1 MALEGCVPF
10 PFSKCYCS
18 VSFLFFVFL
27 RGVNLKTLSKLIMLR
42 HRIGNQE
49 LKSHVVSKNF
59 MPFGGGMRQCA
70 GAEYSRVFL
79 ATFFHV
85 LLTKYRYIF
94 CLHSSHFK
102 RLNVL
107 VSNII
112 AYDYY
117 FSCVLYRWEN
127 IKIGNISRN
136 PILGFGKGIHIK
148 FSHK

>member
-1 MALEGCVPF
+1 MLVTSAQQLSPNTFENPLEFNPWRWKVVF
-10 PFSKCYCS
+10 HFHFQNAI
-18 VSFLFFVFL
+18 VLFRFCFFFFL

-102 RLNVL
+102 RLKMSYSL
-107 VSNII
+107 I
-112 AYDYY
+112 
-117 FSCVLYRWEN
+117 
-127 IKIGNISRN
+127 
-136 PILGFGKGIHIK
+136 
-148 FSHK
+148 